1 MKILFVANV
10 AKEHINKFHVPT
22 IKCFKENGW
31 EVHVACSGDA
41 EVPVCDKQYNM
52 CWKRSPFTLKTIKGI
67 RDLKTILIKENY
79 DVVYCHTP
87 VGGLVARLAARKV
100 RKHGTKVI
108 YCAHGLHFFKGA
120 PLINWLIYYPL
131 EKILSY
137 FTDSIFT
144 VNKEDYY
151 TAKKSF
157 SRKTN
162 IRLIPEVGV
171 DFNRLNIVNP
181 EEIRESYRSSMS
193 IKENT
198 TVLIYVAELI
208 KNKNQKMLI
217 DAVKILLNKGENV
230 KLVLPGPDHA
240 EGEIE
245 EYINSI
251 SLNEYVTTLGWRSD
265 IGELMHSADICV
277 ASSIRE
283 GFGINLVEAMYCG
296 LPVVATR
303 NRGHEMI
310 ISNNENGF
318 LVEINDSN
326 AMAERIMLLIHN
338 KDIREKMS
346 NLDVSEFDC
355 YAVANKIYD
364 IICNE

>member
-10 AKEHINKFHVPT
+10 AKEHINKFHIPT

-41 EVPVCDKQYNM
+41 EVPECHKQYNM
-52 CWKRSPFTLKTIKGI
+52 CWERSPFTLKTFKGI
-67 RDLKTILIKENY
+67 GELKKILKKENY

-87 VGGLVARLAARKV
+87 VGGLVARLASRTARKQ
-100 RKHGTKVI
+100 GTKVI

-131 EKILSY
+131 EKIMSY
-137 FTDSIFT
+137 FTDAIFT
-144 VNKEDYY
+144 VNKEDYN

-157 SRKTN
+157 SKKAK

-171 DFNRLNIVNP
+171 DFNRLKIANP
-181 EEIRESYRSSMS
+181 KEVREHYRKSMS
-193 IKENT
+193 IDANT

-208 KNKNQKMLI
+208 KNKNQTMLI
-217 DAVKILLNKGENV
+217 DTVKILLDKGENI
-230 KLVLPGPDHA
+230 KLILPGPDHA
-240 EGEIE
+240 DGKIE
-245 EYINSI
+245 EYINSLDL
-251 SLNEYVTTLGWRSD
+251 SEYITTLGWRSD

-296 LPVVATR
+296 LPVVATK

-310 ISNNENGF
+310 INDNENGF
-318 LVEINDSN
+318 LVDINDSDK
-326 AMAERIMLLIHN
+326 MAERILSLIHDKN
-338 KDIREKMS
+338 VRDKMS
-346 NLDVSEFDC
+346 NLDVSMFDC
-355 YAVANKIYD
+355 YTVANEIYN